1 MRKYE
6 GLCTELANVC
16 GDGFWFGDLDIQEEN
31 KDKKYIISAKL
42 GFSQS
47 YENVTIDDSYD
58 LRIELPYD
66 YSRTLPVVFN
76 VDGKIPNDPDNHNN
90 EKTGLCLAT
99 TAEIKERLSQTA
111 GTFIDFVRELIIP
124 FLYAHSYKQQYHKY
138 PWGPR
143 EHFGEGILSEYK
155 DFFELRDLNHARDF
169 MKELSKYKRSI
180 KGHNICMCGSGKKFR
195 DCHQKKYLERLAYY
209 SHREMRLD
217 YCKAMKN

>member
-16 GDGFWFGDLDIQEEN
+16 GDGFWFSDLDIQDEN

-99 TAEIKERLSQTA
+99 TADIKER
-111 GTFIDFVRELIIP
+111 
-124 FLYAHSYKQQYHKY
+124 
-138 PWGPR
+138 
-143 EHFGEGILSEYK
+143 
-155 DFFELRDLNHARDF
+155 
-169 MKELSKYKRSI
+169 
-180 KGHNICMCGSGKKFR
+180 
-195 DCHQKKYLERLAYY
+195 
-209 SHREMRLD
+209 
-217 YCKAMKN
+217 